1 MAIGRGLTTS
11 KTYVAKQTAPP
22 LNPSDSDMLAL
33 LGFTFV
39 VPVAALFVG
48 FGVAG
53 WVSAFVAF
61 ILAAAAV
68 GGYACFYSKTKLP
81 RKTDCIPCVT
91 REVGT
96 LLVMPQMR

>member
-1 MAIGRGLTTS
+1 
-11 KTYVAKQTAPP
+11 

-81 RKTDCIPCVT
+81 RKTAAYHA
-91 REVGT
+91 
-96 LLVMPQMR
+96 LLERWEHSWLCLRCGNKFYLR